1 MKIVIQ
7 GNVTGTDFD
16 NFVNTVNALGAVAV
30 FYFLR
35 PASSDGSIW
44 AFVSEGR
51 NLVKIRMAY
60 DAGRE
65 AQILAAFP
73 SAIEVS
79 AEIEVLDLK
88 LYDQSV
94 L

>member
-7 GNVTGTDFD
+7 GNTSAGDFD

-30 FYFLR
+30 FYHLR
-35 PASSDGSIW
+35 ASPGDGSIW

-73 SAIEVS
+73 SAIELS
-79 AEIEVLDLK
+79 AESEVFDLK
-88 LYDQSV
+88 LDSQSV

>member
-16 NFVNTVNALGAVAV
+16 NFVSTVNALGAVAV
-30 FYFLR
+30 FYHLR
-35 PASSDGSIW
+35 SSPGDGSIW

-51 NLVKIRMAY
+51 NLVKIRMAF

-88 LYDQSV
+88 LHSESV